1 MITEFRFPDVGE
13 GITECDLM
21 KWVVKVGEKIKE
33 DQILVEVETAKAV
46 VEIPSPRDGFVI
58 KLHYKGGEE
67 VKVGEILVTIGD
79 EEDLKEKKAT
89 KASGTVVGVLE
100 EADEMKVQQRVLAT
114 PAVRRSA
121 KNIGIDISEVRGTGS
136 HGKITEDDLK
146 KHAEEKSGIRQDS
159 DNFGDITRTPLRGV
173 RKTIAKNLPIY
184 QQTAALVTHMDEV
197 DISELFSIKKKE
209 EKALEENGVK
219 LTYLPFIIKAVI
231 IALKEHP
238 FLNSI
243 LDEKKNE
250 IILKKYYNIGFGV
263 DTKDGLIVPV
273 IKDADKKNIIHLA
286 EEIKNLAEKAR
297 SRAIDIKDLK
307 GGTFSITNIGAFGGI
322 YATPITNFP
331 EAAILATGRILEK
344 PVVINSEIKVR
355 NMLPLSLTFDHRIMD
370 GGMAARFTN
379 SIVKH
384 LEDPGL
390 LLLELR

>member
-1 MITEFRFPDVGE
+1 M
-13 GITECDLM
+13 
-21 KWVVKVGEKIKE
+21 
-33 DQILVEVETAKAV
+33 
-46 VEIPSPRDGFVI
+46 
-58 KLHYKGGEE
+58 
-67 VKVGEILVTIGD
+67 TIGD

-89 KASGTVVGVLE
+89 KESGTVVGVLE
-100 EADEMKVQQRVLAT
+100 EADEKKVQQRILAT

-121 KNIGIDISEVRGTGS
+121 KNMEIDISEVRGTGS
-136 HGKITEDDLK
+136 QGKITEDDLK
-146 KHAEEKSGIRQDS
+146 RYAEEKSGIRQDS

-184 QQTAALVTHMDEV
+184 LQTAALVTHMDEA
-197 DISELFSIKKKE
+197 DISELFSIKEKE
-209 EKALEENGVK
+209 EKALEKNGVK

-231 IALKEHP
+231 VALKEHP

-250 IILKKYYNIGFGV
+250 IILKKYYNMGFGV
-263 DTKDGLIVPV
+263 DTKDGLMVPV

-322 YATPITNFP
+322 FATPITNFP

-355 NMLPLSLTFDHRIMD
+355 KILPLSLTFDHRIMD